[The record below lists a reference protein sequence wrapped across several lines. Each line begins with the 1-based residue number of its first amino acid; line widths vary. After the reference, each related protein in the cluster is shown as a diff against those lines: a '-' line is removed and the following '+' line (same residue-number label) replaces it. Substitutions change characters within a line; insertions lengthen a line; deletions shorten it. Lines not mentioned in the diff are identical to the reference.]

1 MSQISLNLLISSE
14 SLFDALS
21 RLSLQE
27 KRQIREWLDQ
37 QIAQAG
43 IQENRT
49 DYVAKDHPTTK
60 EGALSPDILEA
71 LKTLTLSERLT
82 IVETALNL
90 IREDLQK
97 MDWLPLPQV
106 ERKRQLALA
115 AKALLSDYITDHE
128 LTSFTS
134 LDSEAF
140 HESG

>member
-27 KRQIREWLDQ
+27 KRQMREWLDQ

-60 EGALSPDILEA
+60 EGAPDILEA
-71 LKTLTLSERLT
+71 LKKLTLSERLT
-82 IVETALNL
+82 IVETALHL

-97 MDWLPLPQV
+97 MNRLPLTQV

-115 AKALLSDYITDHE
+115 AKALLSDYTTDHE
-128 LTSFTS
+128 LTSFTA
-134 LDSEAF
+134 LDGEAF